1 VVQRN
6 LVYIVGLPLNLA
18 DEDVRHFFLEKP
30 VIISYDLLSYGL
42 TGIFLF
48 SFQLLQRKEYF
59 GQYGKVLKVSM
70 SRTAT
75 GLIQQF
81 PNNTCSV
88 YITYGKEE
96 EAIRCIQS
104 VHGFILDGKALKA
117 CFGTTKYCH
126 AWLRNVVCPICT
138 LVLLSGPQKFS
149 FSFPLFS

>member
-1 VVQRN
+1 MDRKKIQKSKPKSSDGRKPLTSVRVVQRN

-88 YITYGKEE
+88 WVLFS
-96 EAIRCIQS
+96 S
-104 VHGFILDGKALKA
+104 VNQPNL
-117 CFGTTKYCH
+117 
-126 AWLRNVVCPICT
+126 
-138 LVLLSGPQKFS
+138 S
-149 FSFPLFS
+149 FSMNGFLICYLFCIIILFWL